1 MDRIGWIDLRL
12 SISRLG
18 SPNVGRQR
26 NTSESVK
33 EIITVNFGG
42 TFAMMNEGHVLFL
55 LMLFAVIVTLA
66 LNMVVQGF
74 IG

>member
-1 MDRIGWIDLRL
+1 MEKIGQTDLL
-12 SISRLG
+12 QSISRLG

>member
-1 MDRIGWIDLRL
+1 MDRIGWIDLL
-12 SISRLG
+12 QSISHLG

-66 LNMVVQGF
+66 INIVVQGF

>member
-66 LNMVVQGF
+66 LNIVVQGF

>member
-1 MDRIGWIDLRL
+1 MDKIGWTDLLL
-12 SISRLG
+12 SISHLG
-18 SPNVGRQR
+18 SPNVGRQL

-66 LNMVVQGF
+66 LNIVVQGF